1 MRCKV
6 IYLFTILIVGLYFIT
21 LVGFGIGQEEVT
33 IGLLGPM
40 TGTAAQSGNNMR
52 DAVSLGIEEVN
63 ESNRL
68 PGITLRMVVVDDEGN
83 PTVSKNGNTRLVYK
97 EKAIV
102 VIGAVHSSCT
112 LANMEVTKE
121 AGVPQITPI
130 STSPEITQKGNKWIF
145 RTAATDAIQ
154 AENIVKIALEKLNK
168 KRLAVIYVLDD
179 YGRDA
184 TKVLLDVS
192 NRMGYPPVAV
202 ESFNPDDKD
211 FSSQLLKI
219 KEKNADTLIIWSLYE
234 PAALIAKQVA
244 QMGLQIQLMGG
255 GGLTNSKYVE
265 LGGEATNGTIMCQ
278 TYHPS
283 SKEPHIVSFTEKFK
297 EKYGRNPDPNAAQSY
312 DAIMIVVAAL
322 EKVGIDDKSKI
333 RDAIASTLNFNG
345 VTGIISF
352 DDTGD
357 APRDMKVIQIRNGEY
372 ELF

>member
-1 MRCKV
+1 MKGKIICLV
-6 IYLFTILIVGLYFIT
+6 IVLIVGLGLIV
-21 LVGFGIGQEEVT
+21 LSGFGIGQEEVT

-40 TGTAAQSGNNMR
+40 TGTAAQAGNNMR
-52 DAVSLGIEEVN
+52 DAVALGIEEVN

-83 PTVSKNGNTRLVYK
+83 PTVSKNGNMRLVYK

-322 EKVGIDDKSKI
+322 EKVGVDDKSKI
-333 RDAIASTLNFNG
+333 RDAIASTLSFNG

>member
-1 MRCKV
+1 MKGKIICLV
-6 IYLFTILIVGLYFIT
+6 IVLIVGLGLIV
-21 LVGFGIGQEEVT
+21 LSGFGIGQEEVT

-52 DAVSLGIEEVN
+52 DAVALGIEEVN

-83 PTVSKNGNTRLVYK
+83 PTVSKNGNMRLVYK

-283 SKEPHIVSFTEKFK
+283 SKEPHILSFTEKFK
-297 EKYGRNPDPNAAQSY
+297 EKYGKDPDPNAAQSY
-312 DAIMIVVAAL
+312 DAIMIVAEAL

-357 APRDMKVIQIRNGEY
+357 APREMKIIQIRNGEY

>member
-1 MRCKV
+1 MKGKIICLV
-6 IYLFTILIVGLYFIT
+6 IVLIVGLGLIV
-21 LVGFGIGQEEVT
+21 LSGFGIGQEEVT

-52 DAVSLGIEEVN
+52 DAVALGIEEVN

-202 ESFNPDDKD
+202 ESFNPEDKD

-283 SKEPHIVSFTEKFK
+283 SKELHIVSFTEKFK

-322 EKVGIDDKSKI
+322 EKVGVDDKSKI

>member
-1 MRCKV
+1 MKGKIICLV
-6 IYLFTILIVGLYFIT
+6 IVLIVGLGLIV
-21 LVGFGIGQEEVT
+21 LSGFGIGQEEVT

-52 DAVSLGIEEVN
+52 DAVALGIEEVN

-68 PGITLRMVVVDDEGN
+68 PGTTLRMVVVDDEGN

-322 EKVGIDDKSKI
+322 EKVGVDDKSKI

>member
-1 MRCKV
+1 MKRKV
-6 IYLFTILIVGLYFIT
+6 MCLVIILIVALSLIV
-21 LVGFGIGQEEVT
+21 LLGFSMGQKEVV

-40 TGTAAQSGNNMR
+40 TGAAAQAGNNMR
-52 DAVSLGIEEVN
+52 DAVALGIEEIN

-68 PGITLRMVVVDDEGN
+68 PGISLKMVVVDDEGN
-83 PTVSKNGNTRLVYK
+83 PTTSINGNKRLVYK

-112 LANMEVTKE
+112 LANMGVTKE

-130 STSPEITQKGNKWIF
+130 STSPEITQKDNKWIF

-154 AENIVKIALEKLNK
+154 AENVVKIALEKLKK
-168 KRLAVIYVLDD
+168 KRLAVIYVLND

-184 TKVLLDVS
+184 TEVLVDVS
-192 NRMGYPPVAV
+192 NRMGCPPVIV
-202 ESFNPDDKD
+202 ESFNRGDKD

-219 KEKNADTLIIWSLYE
+219 KEKDADTIIIWSLYE
-234 PAALIAKQVA
+234 EAALIAKQVA
-244 QMGLQIQLMGG
+244 QMGLKVQLMGG

-265 LGGEATNGTIMCQ
+265 LGGTTTNGTIMCQ
-278 TYHPS
+278 TYHLS
-283 SKEPHIVSFTEKFK
+283 SQEPHIANFTKKFK

-312 DAIMIVVAAL
+312 DAIMIVAAAL
-322 EKVGIDDKSKI
+322 EKVGVDDKSKI

-357 APRDMKVIQIRNGEY
+357 APREMKVIQIRNEEY

>member
-1 MRCKV
+1 MKGKIICMV
-6 IYLFTILIVGLYFIT
+6 IVLIVGLSLIV
-21 LVGFGIGQEEVT
+21 LSGFSMGQEEVT

-40 TGTAAQSGNNMR
+40 TGTAAQAGNNMR
-52 DAVSLGIEEVN
+52 DAVALGIEEVN

-68 PGITLRMVVVDDEGN
+68 PGISLRMVVVDDEGN
-83 PTVSKNGNTRLVYK
+83 PTVSKNGNMRLVYK

-278 TYHPS
+278 TYHLS
-283 SKEPHIVSFTEKFK
+283 SQESHIANFTKKFK

-322 EKVGIDDKSKI
+322 EEVGVDDKSKI

-357 APRDMKVIQIRNGEY
+357 APREMKVIQIRNEEY

>member
-1 MRCKV
+1 MKGKV
-6 IYLFTILIVGLYFIT
+6 MCLVIVLIVGLELII
-21 LVGFGIGQEEVT
+21 LSGFGMGQKEVIIGV
-33 IGLLGPM
+33 LGPM
-40 TGTAAQSGNNMR
+40 TGPAAQSGNNMR
-52 DAVSLGIEEVN
+52 DTVALGIEEIN

-68 PGITLRMVVVDDEGN
+68 PGISLRMVVVDDEGN
-83 PTVSKNGNTRLVYK
+83 PTISINGNKRLVYK
-97 EKAIV
+97 DKAIL

-112 LANMEVTKE
+112 LANMMVTQE

-130 STSPEITQKGNKWIF
+130 STSPAITQKGNKWIF

-154 AENIVKIALEKLNK
+154 AENVVKIALEKLKK
-168 KRLAVIYVLDD
+168 KRLAVIYVLND

-184 TKVLLDVS
+184 TKVLVNVS
-192 NRMGYPPVAV
+192 NRMGCPPVAV
-202 ESFNPDDKD
+202 ESFNRGDKD

-219 KEKNADTLIIWSLYE
+219 KEKNADTIIIWALYE
-234 PAALIAKQVA
+234 EAALIAKQVA
-244 QMGLQIQLMGG
+244 QMGLKVQLMGG
-255 GGLTNSKYVE
+255 GGLTNRKYVE

-283 SKEPHIVSFTEKFK
+283 SQEPHIANFTKKFK

-312 DAIMIVVAAL
+312 DAIMIVAAAL
-322 EKVGIDDKSKI
+322 EKAGVDDKSKI
-333 RDAIASTLNFNG
+333 REAIASTLNFNG

-357 APRDMKVIQIRNGEY
+357 APREMKVIQIRNGEY

>member
-1 MRCKV
+1 MKGKV
-6 IYLFTILIVGLYFIT
+6 MYVVIVLIVGLVLII
-21 LVGFGIGQEEVT
+21 LSGFGMGQKEVI

-52 DAVSLGIEEVN
+52 DAVALGIEEIN

-68 PGITLRMVVVDDEGN
+68 PGITLRMVVIDDEGN

-102 VIGAVHSSCT
+102 VIGAVNSSCT

-121 AGVPQITPI
+121 AGVPQITPC

-154 AENIVKIALEKLNK
+154 AENIVKIALGKLNK

-179 YGRDA
+179 FGRDA

-265 LGGEATNGTIMCQ
+265 LGGEATNGTIMIQ
-278 TYHPS
+278 TYHS
-283 SKEPHIVSFTEKFK
+283 SSQEPHIANFTKKFK

-312 DAIMIVVAAL
+312 DAIMIVGAAL
-322 EKVGIDDKSKI
+322 EIAGVDDKSKI
-333 RDAIASTLNFNG
+333 RDTIASTLNFNG

>member
-6 IYLFTILIVGLYFIT
+6 IYLFTILIVSLYLIT
-21 LVGFGIGQEEVT
+21 LVGFGMGQEEVI

-52 DAVSLGIEEVN
+52 DAVALGIEEVN

-68 PGITLRMVVVDDEGN
+68 PGIILRMVVVDDEGN
-83 PTVSKNGNTRLVYK
+83 PTKSINGNKRLVYM

-154 AENIVKIALEKLNK
+154 AENIVKIALEKLKK

-244 QMGLQIQLMGG
+244 QMGFEVQLMGG

-265 LGGEATNGTIMCQ
+265 LGGAATNGTIMCQ

-283 SKEPHIVSFTEKFK
+283 SKESHIFSFTEKFK
-297 EKYGRNPDPNAAQSY
+297 KKYGRDPDPNAAQSY
-312 DAIMIVVAAL
+312 DAIMIVAEAL
-322 EKVGIDDKSKI
+322 EKVGVDDKSKI

-357 APRDMKVIQIRNGEY
+357 APREMKVIQIRNGKY

>member
-1 MRCKV
+1 MKGKIICLV
-6 IYLFTILIVGLYFIT
+6 IVSIVGLGLIV
-21 LVGFGIGQEEVT
+21 LSGFSIGQEEVT

-40 TGTAAQSGNNMR
+40 TGTAAQAGNNMR
-52 DAVSLGIEEVN
+52 DAVALGIEEVN

-83 PTVSKNGNTRLVYK
+83 PTVSKNGNMRLVYK
-97 EKAIV
+97 EKTIV

-154 AENIVKIALEKLNK
+154 AENIVKIALEKLGK
-168 KRLAVIYVLDD
+168 KRLAVIHPLSD
-179 YGRDA
+179 YGIDA
-184 TKVLLDVS
+184 TKVLVDISTKL
-192 NRMGYPPVAV
+192 GYPPVAV

-219 KEKNADTLIIWSLYE
+219 KGKNADTLIIWSLYE

-322 EKVGIDDKSKI
+322 EKVGVDDKSKI

>member
-1 MRCKV
+1 MKV
-6 IYLFTILIVGLYFIT
+6 KIICMFIVLIIGLSLIA
-21 LVGFGIGQEEVT
+21 LLGFSMGQKEVV

-40 TGTAAQSGNNMR
+40 TGVAAQSGFSMR
-52 DAVSLGIEEVN
+52 DAVALGIEEIN

-68 PGITLRMVVVDDEGN
+68 PGITLRMIVVDDEGN
-83 PTVSKNGNTRLVYK
+83 PTTSINGNKRLVYK

-112 LANMEVTKE
+112 LANMLVTQE

-154 AENIVKIALEKLNK
+154 AENVVKIALEKLNK
-168 KRLAVIYVLDD
+168 KRLAVIYVLND

-184 TKVLLDVS
+184 TKVLVDVS
-192 NRMGYPPVAV
+192 NRMGYPVVAV
-202 ESFNPDDKD
+202 ESFNRGDKD

-219 KEKNADTLIIWSLYE
+219 KEKNADTIIIWSLYE
-234 PAALIAKQVA
+234 EAALIAKQVA
-244 QMGLQIQLMGG
+244 QMGLKVQLMGG

-278 TYHPS
+278 TYHLS
-283 SKEPHIVSFTEKFK
+283 SQVLHIANFTKKFK

-312 DAIMIVVAAL
+312 DAIMIVGAAL
-322 EKVGIDDKSKI
+322 EKAGVDDKSKI

-357 APRDMKVIQIRNGEY
+357 APREMKIIQIRNGEY

>member
-1 MRCKV
+1 
-6 IYLFTILIVGLYFIT
+6 
-21 LVGFGIGQEEVT
+21 
-33 IGLLGPM
+33 
-40 TGTAAQSGNNMR
+40 
-52 DAVSLGIEEVN
+52 
-63 ESNRL
+63 
-68 PGITLRMVVVDDEGN
+68 MVVVDDEGN
-83 PTVSKNGNTRLVYK
+83 PTTSINGNKRLVYL
-97 EKAIV
+97 ENAIV

-154 AENIVKIALEKLNK
+154 AENIVKIALEKLKK

-244 QMGLQIQLMGG
+244 QMGFEVQLMGG

-265 LGGEATNGTIMCQ
+265 LGGAATNGTIMCQ

-283 SKEPHIVSFTEKFK
+283 SKESHIVSFTEKFK
-297 EKYGRNPDPNAAQSY
+297 KKYGRDPDPNAAQSY
-312 DAIMIVVAAL
+312 DAIMIVAEAL
-322 EKVGIDDKSKI
+322 EKVGVDDKSKL
-333 RDAIASTLNFNG
+333 RDAIASILNFNG

-357 APRDMKVIQIRNGEY
+357 APREMKVIQIRNGNY

>member
-1 MRCKV
+1 MKGKIICLV
-6 IYLFTILIVGLYFIT
+6 IVSIVGLGLIV
-21 LVGFGIGQEEVT
+21 LSGFSIGQEEVT

-40 TGTAAQSGNNMR
+40 TGTAAQAGNNMR
-52 DAVSLGIEEVN
+52 DAVALGIEEVN

-83 PTVSKNGNTRLVYK
+83 PTVSKNGNMRLVYK

-154 AENIVKIALEKLNK
+154 AENIVKIALEKLGK
-168 KRLAVIYVLDD
+168 KRLAVIHPLSD
-179 YGRDA
+179 YGIDA
-184 TKVLLDVS
+184 TKVLVDISTKL
-192 NRMGYPPVAV
+192 GYPPIAV

-219 KEKNADTLIIWSLYE
+219 KGKNADTLIIWSLYE

-322 EKVGIDDKSKI
+322 EKVGVDDKSKI

>member
-1 MRCKV
+1 MKGKIICLV
-6 IYLFTILIVGLYFIT
+6 IVLIVGLGLIV
-21 LVGFGIGQEEVT
+21 LSGFGIGQEEVT
-33 IGLLGPM
+33 IDLLGPM
-40 TGTAAQSGNNMR
+40 TGTAAQAGNNMR
-52 DAVSLGIEEVN
+52 DAVALGIEEVN

-83 PTVSKNGNTRLVYK
+83 PTVSKNGNMRLVYK

-154 AENIVKIALEKLNK
+154 AENIVKIALEKLGK
-168 KRLAVIYVLDD
+168 KRLAVIHPLSD
-179 YGRDA
+179 YGIDA
-184 TKVLLDVS
+184 TKVLVDISTKL
-192 NRMGYPPVAV
+192 GYPPVAV

-278 TYHPS
+278 TYHSS

-322 EKVGIDDKSKI
+322 EKVGVDDKSKI

-357 APRDMKVIQIRNGEY
+357 APRDMKVIQIHNGEY

>member
-1 MRCKV
+1 
-6 IYLFTILIVGLYFIT
+6 
-21 LVGFGIGQEEVT
+21 
-33 IGLLGPM
+33 
-40 TGTAAQSGNNMR
+40 
-52 DAVSLGIEEVN
+52 
-63 ESNRL
+63 
-68 PGITLRMVVVDDEGN
+68 
-83 PTVSKNGNTRLVYK
+83 
-97 EKAIV
+97 
-102 VIGAVHSSCT
+102 
-112 LANMEVTKE
+112 
-121 AGVPQITPI
+121 
-130 STSPEITQKGNKWIF
+130 
-145 RTAATDAIQ
+145 
-154 AENIVKIALEKLNK
+154 
-168 KRLAVIYVLDD
+168 
-179 YGRDA
+179 
-184 TKVLLDVS
+184 
-192 NRMGYPPVAV
+192 
-202 ESFNPDDKD
+202 
-211 FSSQLLKI
+211 I

-322 EKVGIDDKSKI
+322 EKVGVDDKSKI

>member
-1 MRCKV
+1 MKGKIICLV
-6 IYLFTILIVGLYFIT
+6 IVLIVGLGLIV
-21 LVGFGIGQEEVT
+21 LSGFGIGQEEVT

-52 DAVSLGIEEVN
+52 DAVALGIEEVN

-68 PGITLRMVVVDDEGN
+68 PGTTLRMVVVDDEGN

-283 SKEPHIVSFTEKFK
+283 SKEPHIVSFTEIFK

-322 EKVGIDDKSKI
+322 EKVGVDDKSKI

>member
-1 MRCKV
+1 MKGKIICLV
-6 IYLFTILIVGLYFIT
+6 IVLIVGLGLIV
-21 LVGFGIGQEEVT
+21 LSGFGIGQEEVT

-52 DAVSLGIEEVN
+52 DAVALGIEEVN

-83 PTVSKNGNTRLVYK
+83 PTVSKNGNMRLVYK

-322 EKVGIDDKSKI
+322 EKVGVDDKSKI

>member
-1 MRCKV
+1 MKGKIICMV
-6 IYLFTILIVGLYFIT
+6 IVLIVGLSLIV
-21 LVGFGIGQEEVT
+21 LSGFSMGQEEVT

-40 TGTAAQSGNNMR
+40 TGTAAQAGNNMR
-52 DAVSLGIEEVN
+52 DAVALGIEEVN

-68 PGITLRMVVVDDEGN
+68 PGISLRMVVVDDEGN
-83 PTVSKNGNTRLVYK
+83 PTVSKNGNMRLVYK

-278 TYHPS
+278 TYHLS
-283 SKEPHIVSFTEKFK
+283 SQESHIANFTKKFK

-322 EKVGIDDKSKI
+322 EEVGVDDKSKI

>member
-1 MRCKV
+1 MKGKIICMV
-6 IYLFTILIVGLYFIT
+6 IVLIVGLSLIV
-21 LVGFGIGQEEVT
+21 LSGFSMGQEEVT

-40 TGTAAQSGNNMR
+40 TGTAAQAGNNMR
-52 DAVSLGIEEVN
+52 DAVALGIEEVN

-68 PGITLRMVVVDDEGN
+68 PGISLRMVVVDDEGN
-83 PTVSKNGNTRLVYK
+83 PTVSKNGNMRLVYK

-192 NRMGYPPVAV
+192 NRMGYSPVAV

-278 TYHPS
+278 TYHLS
-283 SKEPHIVSFTEKFK
+283 SQESHIANFTKKFK

-322 EKVGIDDKSKI
+322 EEVGVDDKSKI

>member
-1 MRCKV
+1 MKGKIICLV
-6 IYLFTILIVGLYFIT
+6 IVLIVGLGLIV
-21 LVGFGIGQEEVT
+21 LSGFGIGQEEVT

-40 TGTAAQSGNNMR
+40 TGTAAQAGNNMR
-52 DAVSLGIEEVN
+52 DAVALGIEEVN

-83 PTVSKNGNTRLVYK
+83 PTVSKNGNMRLVYK

-154 AENIVKIALEKLNK
+154 AENIVKIALEKLGK
-168 KRLAVIYVLDD
+168 KRLAVIHPLSD
-179 YGRDA
+179 YGIDA
-184 TKVLLDVS
+184 TKVLVDISTKL
-192 NRMGYPPVAV
+192 GYPPVAV

-278 TYHPS
+278 TYHSS

-322 EKVGIDDKSKI
+322 EKVGVDDKSKI